1 MYTGLLHTHSLV
13 RFFILL
19 LLVIVVVVSLMGW
32 LNKKPF
38 AQRDYKLATW
48 LMILT
53 HTQLILGLTLYFVS
67 PWVNFMSGAMQDRTV
82 RYWTAE
88 HITAMI
94 IAVVLIT
101 MARIFARKATVDVRK
116 YQNLFWFNGIAL
128 LIIVVTIVLSGRGL
142 LGASFLRNY

>member
-1 MYTGLLHTHSLV
+1 MYTGLLHTHSLN
-13 RFFILL
+13 RFIILL
-19 LLVIVVVVSLMGW
+19 LLVIVVVVSLLGW

-67 PWVNFMSGAMQDRTV
+67 PWVNLASGAMQDRNV

-88 HITAMI
+88 HITAM
-94 IAVVLIT
+94 
-101 MARIFARKATVDVRK
+101 
-116 YQNLFWFNGIAL
+116 FWFNGIAL
-128 LIIVVTIVLSGRGL
+128 LIVVVTIILSGRGL

>member
-1 MYTGLLHTHSLV
+1 
-13 RFFILL
+13 
-19 LLVIVVVVSLMGW
+19 MGW

-67 PWVNFMSGAMQDRTV
+67 PWVNFTDGAMQDRAV

-94 IAVVLIT
+94 IAVALIT

-128 LIIVVTIVLSGRGL
+128 LIIVVTILLSGRGL